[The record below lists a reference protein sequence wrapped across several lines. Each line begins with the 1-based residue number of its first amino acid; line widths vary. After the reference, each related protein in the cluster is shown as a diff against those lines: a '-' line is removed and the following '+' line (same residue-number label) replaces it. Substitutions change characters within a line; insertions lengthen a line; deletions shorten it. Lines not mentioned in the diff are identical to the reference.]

1 MNVVLRWSGVGKA
14 VSFYRYFAFDLPVFT
29 TLSALVFLLGFAF
42 VQLWI
47 LVTHQ
52 AVPVYFTVYL
62 ALLTTGS
69 VLAMTGITLGW
80 ATREG
85 GLRRAGRLAW
95 ALGSAVSLV
104 SIGMYLFSRT
114 AGLPG
119 LGELAGRWDYIPGT
133 LSMALA
139 GLFAGLH
146 FSVLTG
152 LNVAAPDRRGW
163 DD

>member
-1 MNVVLRWSGVGKA
+1 MSVVLRWSGVGKA

-29 TLSALVFLLGFAF
+29 TLSAIGLMLGFTL

-52 AVPVYFTVYL
+52 AVPVYFTAYL
-62 ALLTTGS
+62 ALLTAGS
-69 VLAMTGITLGW
+69 ALAAAGITLGW
-80 ATREG
+80 LSPAGALHRG
-85 GLRRAGRLAW
+85 GRLAW
-95 ALGSAVSLV
+95 ALGSCVSLV
-104 SIGMYLFSRT
+104 SIGLYLISRT

-133 LSMALA
+133 LTLALA

-146 FSVLTG
+146 FSVFTG
-152 LNVAAPDRRGW
+152 LNVAAPDRRDW
-163 DD
+163 HD